1 MKIVFRPQPSG
12 SKVDPWY
19 YHHHVPYQHNFKK
32 VINEPTLCS
41 QHEKV
46 FLLYTVRTIY
56 DHFDRR
62 EVLRNIF
69 SNIPEDSCAKGVP
82 IKHLFLFGKP
92 NNSTIES
99 LIQKESE
106 MYHDILLE
114 DFKESYVNVS
124 IKAIMAW
131 KYSVEFCANAEYV
144 AVMNDEAFIDL
155 NRIVSWLGH
164 DLSKGKYEDHFALCY
179 RIGDSP
185 ALHKHIKQF
194 TYLDEEILY
203 RGDFYPPY
211 CHGFGYI
218 APINVINKL
227 YLAAL
232 QNAYYMPTDVWI
244 GVLAEMLNINI
255 INHEHQYIFTGVLK
269 HYASGKYQ
277 KSPIIVAICDFENIK
292 SETGKLMRQLYQVI
306 YN

>member
-1 MKIVFRPQPSG
+1 
-12 SKVDPWY
+12 
-19 YHHHVPYQHNFKK
+19 K

-46 FLLYTVRTIY
+46 FLLYTVRTTY

-69 SNIPEDSCAKGVP
+69 SNIPEDSCAKDVP

-99 LIQKESE
+99 FIQKESE
-106 MYHDILLE
+106 RYHDILLE
-114 DFKESYVNVS
+114 DFKESYVNIS
-124 IKAIMAW
+124 LKTIMAW

-155 NRIVSWLGH
+155 NRLVSWLGH
-164 DLSKGKYEDHFALCY
+164 DLSKGKYDDHFALCY
-179 RIGDSP
+179 RIGNTS
-185 ALHKHIKQF
+185 ALHRHITQF
-194 TYLDEEILY
+194 RQLDKEILY

-218 APINVINKL
+218 AHINIINKL

-255 INHEHQYIFTGVLK
+255 IHHKNQFIFQSVLK
-269 HYASGKYQ
+269 HYVFEKYQ
-277 KSPIIVAICDFENIK
+277 KSRTIVAVCDFENEK
-292 SETGKLMRQLYQVI
+292 SETAKLMRSLYQMI
-306 YN
+306 YT